1 MFVNLFTKP
10 KIRRW
15 EYPYIFKSLASDR
28 STVFGTIT
36 VRENT
41 KSLVP
46 DYQTMESKCGPQRI
60 SVSRSD
66 HPRAAKFTPR
76 LLLSNSILR
85 RHTIRGG
92 RSQQPPRRR
101 QRQRGVVYLGRIDV
115 KEKSRLRGRRR
126 LATLSLP
133 APSAG

>member
-1 MFVNLFTKP
+1 MFVNVFTKP

-28 STVFGTIT
+28 STVFRTVT
-36 VRENT
+36 VREDT
-41 KSLVP
+41 KSVVP
-46 DYQTMESKCGPQRI
+46 NYQTMESECGPQRI

-76 LLLSNSILR
+76 LLLSNILR

-92 RSQQPPRRR
+92 RSQQPQQRR
-101 QRQRGVVYLGRIDV
+101 QRQQRGVVYLGRIDV
-115 KEKSRLRGRRR
+115 KEKSRLRGRC
-126 LATLSLP
+126 LFATLSLP
-133 APSAG
+133 APSSG